1 MAWSHGAMAWS
12 HGCFGLWRGAMAV
25 SAISLRE
32 QIKPKRKTRLPEAHF
47 AVHAPLYHEIL
58 WALSQ
63 IARLQL
69 KYSLKYSLTD
79 RWCIKCI
86 ERYLF

>member
-1 MAWSHGAMAWS
+1 M
-12 HGCFGLWRGAMAV
+12 
-25 SAISLRE
+25 
-32 QIKPKRKTRLPEAHF
+32 
-47 AVHAPLYHEIL
+47 

-79 RWCIKCI
+79 RWCIKCFFHCSMCYQ
-86 ERYLF
+86 EQMVLPDFNL

>member
-1 MAWSHGAMAWS
+1 MRAEGWGRAPGVHDQRHQVVHPSHV
-12 HGCFGLWRGAMAV
+12 FDR
-25 SAISLRE
+25 RT
-32 QIKPKRKTRLPEAHF
+32 QTRLPEAHF

-69 KYSLKYSLTD
+69 KYCLKYSLTD
-79 RWCIKCI
+79 RWCIKCFFHFA
-86 ERYLF
+86 RWTFNL